1 VSSAHL
7 LKWRPVEVVILPKE
21 FGRLDFVVSVG
32 LIKIPR
38 CQMDTSVDLLT
49 ARNVA
54 CILIP
59 AERVSV
65 MNVEISTVSKKVM
78 KQLRCAIN
86 VRKTHLKSAL
96 VEKKASRI
104 YYINVSIA
112 TIAILVFVMISMT
125 FVMIVLK
132 SSQIVQ
138 NGSNTIQ

>member
-78 KQLRCAIN
+78 KQLRSVIN
-86 VRKTHLKSAL
+86 VRKPHLKSAL
-96 VEKKASRI
+96 VEKKAYRI

-125 FVMIVLK
+125 IVMIVLK

>member
-7 LKWRPVEVVILPKE
+7 LKWRPVEVVIRPKE

-38 CQMDTSVDLLT
+38 CPMDTSVDLQT

-78 KQLRCAIN
+78 KQLRCVMT
-86 VRKTHLKSAL
+86 VRTHLKSVL
-96 VEKKASRI
+96 VVK
-104 YYINVSIA
+104 
-112 TIAILVFVMISMT
+112 
-125 FVMIVLK
+125 
-132 SSQIVQ
+132 
-138 NGSNTIQ
+138 